1 MKARV
6 YNKIRTFLYKKQLDK
21 ITDKEK
27 IEFFDEIYKEN
38 IITHWELINYKRKRQ
53 DKKVLYEERVKR
65 GYNFKKKKTK
75 QEWEFEQ
82 ELIKNRPLLEEILK
96 EDFKIEV
103 INPK

>member
-53 DKKVLYEERVKR
+53 DKKELLQTRLTAPQTKSMM
-65 GYNFKKKKTK
+65 KKLG
-75 QEWEFEQ
+75 
-82 ELIKNRPLLEEILK
+82 LIKKNPLKDPRLQK
-96 EDFKIEV
+96 
-103 INPK
+103 

>member
-53 DKKVLYEERVKR
+53 DKKELLQTRLAAPQTKSMM
-65 GYNFKKKKTK
+65 KKLG
-75 QEWEFEQ
+75 
-82 ELIKNRPLLEEILK
+82 LIKKNPLKDPRLQK
-96 EDFKIEV
+96 
-103 INPK
+103 

>member
-1 MKARV
+1 MSTQLKTMAMKARV

-53 DKKVLYEERVKR
+53 DKKELLQIRLAAPQTKTMQ
-65 GYNFKKKKTK
+65 KKLSRKKVS
-75 QEWEFEQ
+75 
-82 ELIKNRPLLEEILK
+82 LEDYKKSLENSK
-96 EDFKIEV
+96 
-103 INPK
+103 